1 MELLEIMVQQDP
13 VVLEVLE
20 VQLVIQELLDKQ
32 DFKDKLEDLVV
43 MGKADLAEQVAQ
55 AVSQGIQDNLDNLE
69 IQELLDNQVLTVHLV
84 AQAAVAILIQQVHRA
99 DKF

>member
-1 MELLEIMVQQDP
+1 MVQQDP

-55 AVSQGIQDNLDNLE
+55 AVSQEIQDNLDNLE

-84 AQAAVAILIQQVHRA
+84 EQAAVAILIQQVHRA

>member
-1 MELLEIMVQQDP
+1 
-13 VVLEVLE
+13 
-20 VQLVIQELLDKQ
+20 
-32 DFKDKLEDLVV
+32 

-55 AVSQGIQDNLDNLE
+55 AVSQEIQDNLDNLE